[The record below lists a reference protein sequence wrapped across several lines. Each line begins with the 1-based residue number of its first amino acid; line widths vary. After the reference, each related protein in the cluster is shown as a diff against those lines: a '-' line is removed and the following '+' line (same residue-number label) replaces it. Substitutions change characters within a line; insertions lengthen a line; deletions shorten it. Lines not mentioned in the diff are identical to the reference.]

1 MNNNSLKPFESGSN
15 AIENGRKGGIK
26 SVEERRKK
34 KFFKE
39 VVKDILNQKPTNEEI
54 KELQKK
60 YPSLNIEDINYRT
73 LLIDKQMKK
82 ALKGDTKAC
91 EFILNVSGEKPKE
104 SEEVHEVRL
113 PITYINVVDNS
124 ELKKEFEK
132 YAEME
137 ELGLLDK

>member
-1 MNNNSLKPFESGSN
+1 MSNNSLKPFISGSN

-54 KELQKK
+54 KELQEK
-60 YPSLNIEDINYRT
+60 YPLLDIEDITIRT
-73 LLIDKQMKK
+73 LLIDKQVRK

-91 EFILNVSGEKPKE
+91 EFILSVSGEKPKE
-104 SEEVHEVRL
+104 TEEQIETRP
-113 PITYINVVDNS
+113 PIFNIQVVDNS
-124 ELKKEFEK
+124 HLQKEFEK
-132 YAEME
+132 Y
-137 ELGLLDK
+137 DTN

>member
-1 MNNNSLKPFESGSN
+1 MNNNSLKPFERGSN

-39 VVKDILNQKPTNEEI
+39 VVKDILNQKPTKEEI
-54 KELQKK
+54 KELQEK
-60 YPSLNIEDINYRT
+60 YPLLDIEDISIRT
-73 LLIDKQMKK
+73 LLIDKQVRK

-104 SEEVHEVRL
+104 TEEQIETRL
-113 PITYINVVDNS
+113 PIFNIQVVDNS
-124 ELKKEFEK
+124 HLQREFEK
-132 YAEME
+132 Y
-137 ELGLLDK
+137 DTN

>member
-1 MNNNSLKPFESGSN
+1 MNNNSLKPFESGNN

-54 KELQKK
+54 KELQNK

-104 SEEVHEVRL
+104 TEEEYEPRI
-113 PITYINVVDNS
+113 PIFNIQVVDNS
-124 ELKKEFEK
+124 ELKKKFEK